1 MRGTRRP
8 PARSYRQGV
17 LHQTPTREP
26 TAGPRTDPG
35 RGARPGRPPVV
46 GWRDPRLVPLVAA
59 PVMGLLTVGEGV
71 LDASFRPML
80 ARLVV
85 VALVTTV
92 SLLVAVRRP
101 SLGAVGVVLSFV
113 TAVVVDAP
121 VVGGATLV
129 AVLLA
134 LAWAGYADD
143 RRWSLAALVT
153 AVVVFVGGNLAVGG
167 SVWDA
172 LFLPSIFVPAW
183 WLGVLL
189 QRAQTRARQLADLA
203 AALDAERERSAQAA
217 VVAERTRIAREVH
230 DAVAHAVSVMTL
242 QIGGLRRQ
250 LDDVLQT
257 RPAERDVMLGLER
270 LGRQSVDDL
279 RALVGILRE
288 GADDGPPAP
297 TPSLT
302 RLDELLAHVR
312 AAGLDVT
319 TRSEGDPV
327 ELPTGLDVS
336 AYRVLQ
342 EALTNVLRHAPG
354 SRCEV
359 VLTWGTDAVR
369 LRVAD
374 DGSGAGAAAPADV
387 PGATAERP
395 VGGHGLVGM
404 RERVS
409 AYGGTLRTGP
419 GPDGGFVVD
428 ASFPLPRRWS

>member
-1 MRGTRRP
+1 MLQRPTTRDADSGGAAPPVRP
-8 PARSYRQGV
+8 PF
-17 LHQTPTREP
+17 PT
-26 TAGPRTDPG
+26 
-35 RGARPGRPPVV
+35 
-46 GWRDPRLVPLVAA
+46 GWRDVRLVPLLAA

-71 LDASFRPML
+71 LDASYRPML
-80 ARLVV
+80 SRLVV

-92 SLLVAVRRP
+92 SLLVAARRP
-101 SLGAVGVVLSFV
+101 SLGAVGVTMSFV
-113 TAVVVDAP
+113 TALLVGAP

-143 RRWSLAALVT
+143 RRSSLTALVV
-153 AVVVFVGGNLAVGG
+153 AVVVFAVGSLLVGGA
-167 SVWDA
+167 VWDA

-183 WLGVLL
+183 WLGALL
-189 QRAQTRARQLADLA
+189 QRAQARALQLAALA

-250 LDDVLQT
+250 LDDVLQA

-288 GADDGPPAP
+288 PSEDGPPAP
-297 TPSLT
+297 TPSLS
-302 RLDELLAHVR
+302 RLEELLAHVR

-319 TRSEGDPV
+319 TRTEGDPV

-354 SRCEV
+354 SSCQ
-359 VLTWGTDAVR
+359 VLVSWGTDAVR
-369 LRVAD
+369 VRVED
-374 DGSGAGAAAPADV
+374 DGAGAPLGGSV
-387 PGATAERP
+387 PDGPR

-404 RERVS
+404 RERVG
-409 AYGGTLRTGP
+409 AYGGTLQAG
-419 GPDGGFVVD
+419 GGAGGGFVVD

>member
-1 MRGTRRP
+1 VLQGSSSTAGASGAGAA
-8 PARSYRQGV
+8 PAR
-17 LHQTPTREP
+17 TP
-26 TAGPRTDPG
+26 AS
-35 RGARPGRPPVV
+35 
-46 GWRDPRLVPLVAA
+46 GWRDPRLVPLLAA
-59 PVMGLLTVGEGV
+59 PTMGLLTIGEAL
-71 LDASFRPML
+71 LDASYRPML
-80 ARLVV
+80 GRLVL
-85 VALVTTV
+85 VALVVAV
-92 SLLVAVRRP
+92 SLLLAVRQP
-101 SLGAVGVVLSFV
+101 SAGAVGVVLSFV
-113 TAVVVDAP
+113 VAVLVGAP

-143 RRWSLAALVT
+143 RRSSLAALGV
-153 AVVVFVGGNLAVGG
+153 AVGVFVVGGLLVGG

-172 LFLPSIFVPAW
+172 LFLPSIFLPAW
-183 WLGVLL
+183 WLGALL
-189 QRAQTRARQLADLA
+189 RGAQARERQLVALA
-203 AALDAERERSAQAA
+203 AALDAERERSAQTA

-279 RALVGILRE
+279 RALVGILRDR
-288 GADDGPPAP
+288 GDDAPQAPAP
-297 TPSLT
+297 SLG

-312 AAGLDVT
+312 AAGLEVT
-319 TRSEGDPV
+319 SRLVGEPV

-354 SRCEV
+354 SRCV
-359 VLTWGTDAVR
+359 VTLTWGTDAVR
-369 LRVAD
+369 VRVED
-374 DGSGAGAAAPADV
+374 DGAGRRTLRGVGSADV
-387 PGATAERP
+387 DSVPDRV

-409 AYGGTLRTGP
+409 AFGGSLRAAP
-419 GPDGGFVVD
+419 SPDGGFVVD